1 MFIVKK
7 IKFTCVF
14 AYRMTIMKVLIRRVI
29 LKNIKLF
36 SLLLSSSA
44 VFINGC
50 ATILTGSSDDLNFTS
65 NPSGA
70 KILLDGLE
78 IGTTPATIEVK
89 RSGFSDK
96 EIILKLDGYEDRKFL
111 LQKEFNAIA
120 ILNFA
125 GFLGWIVDLGTG
137 SVMKYST
144 KAYNLDLDPKGFN
157 IDELETDTFG
167 RLIIPNEESSFYVYD
182 ETIGYK
188 ILFQ

>member
-1 MFIVKK
+1 
-7 IKFTCVF
+7 
-14 AYRMTIMKVLIRRVI
+14 MKALIRKVI

-36 SLLLSSSA
+36 SLLLLSSA

-96 EIILKLDGYEDRKFL
+96 EIILKLDGYEDRRFL

>member
-1 MFIVKK
+1 
-7 IKFTCVF
+7 
-14 AYRMTIMKVLIRRVI
+14 MKVLIRRVI

-36 SLLLSSSA
+36 SLLLSSA

-96 EIILKLDGYEDRKFL
+96 EIILKLDYNMPLALSL
-111 LQKEFNAIA
+111 L
-120 ILNFA
+120 
-125 GFLGWIVDLGTG
+125 
-137 SVMKYST
+137 
-144 KAYNLDLDPKGFN
+144 
-157 IDELETDTFG
+157 
-167 RLIIPNEESSFYVYD
+167 
-182 ETIGYK
+182 
-188 ILFQ
+188 